1 MSRIRRHWLLA
12 GFALVALLMAA
23 GLAVGAREG
32 GWRALWGSPDQRGAR
47 LLHRGRFGQAAEAFA
62 DPVWRG
68 VALMRAGRFK
78 EAAQSFAAADT
89 PEAAYDQGNALV
101 MLGQYPEAVARY
113 DRALALRPGWPD
125 AVANRALAKA
135 RADRFAALQGEQ
147 ADEEKATPD
156 ETYRRDRKR
165 DESSQE
171 SARASEAMS
180 DDAIRALWLRRVQTR
195 PADFLRA
202 RFAYQLQQ
210 SAEPGAKR

>member
-1 MSRIRRHWLLA
+1 MSRIGRHWVPA
-12 GFALVALLMAA
+12 GFALVALLIAA
-23 GLAVGAREG
+23 GLAVGARQG
-32 GWRALWGSPDQRGAR
+32 GWRALWGSPDQRGAW